1 MTKKRKCYS
10 KGIMMIIWSHG
21 ETKKK
26 DSLIFLP
33 GSDGITYY
41 TVMPAAPF
49 CLVSPT
55 HDAGEKRS
63 SFYERGRN
71 SKFVFTSHEKRRTE
85 DHKLNISFQN
95 LSLFLSKK
103 LQLFKMCFCRNFIVQ
118 NGFDSVFLVPSS
130 QKVSF
135 SSIMF
140 S

>member
-1 MTKKRKCYS
+1 
-10 KGIMMIIWSHG
+10 MMIIWSHG

-41 TVMPAAPF
+41 STVMPAALF
-49 CLVSPT
+49 CLISPT
-55 HDAGEKRS
+55 EDAGGELS

-71 SKFVFTSHEKRRTE
+71 SRFVFTFHEKRRTE

-103 LQLFKMCFCRNFIVQ
+103 LQLFKMCF
-118 NGFDSVFLVPSS
+118 L
-130 QKVSF
+130 QKFYSAKW
-135 SSIMF
+135 I
-140 S
+140 

>member
-1 MTKKRKCYS
+1 MALKNFAQKRIAVQNHDKKRKCYS

-33 GSDGITYY
+33 GSEGITYY

-49 CLVSPT
+49 CLISPSQ
-55 HDAGEKRS
+55 DAGGELS

-71 SKFVFTSHEKRRTE
+71 FRFVFTFHEKRRTE

-95 LSLFLSKK
+95 
-103 LQLFKMCFCRNFIVQ
+103 
-118 NGFDSVFLVPSS
+118 
-130 QKVSF
+130 
-135 SSIMF
+135 
-140 S
+140 